1 MEEGIMIHIHQQIKQ
16 SDDSMRFVRMTVT
29 HGYRTTSFWLLRDAY
44 VNEEAVTGNVREVR
58 REHEGGRGRWRPTLC
73 LRMDGRLNGWREWE
87 GEDKQRHFH
96 QDYPPAQNLIWESS
110 PVLTDHTNAHTDTHR
125 HNAAGGCKNWKSYTS
140 PQFAQESPS
149 LKLLAT
155 RPSRNVAGCCDCVCV
170 CAQVIF
176 LLSSLNLSGF
186 PPTWFYCL
194 FIVYLQTPAHPRCT
208 AARRKA
214 LIAACCFVFCSY
226 TWKLEARGLIK
237 KVLRSCT

>member
-1 MEEGIMIHIHQQIKQ
+1 MAITSHHFGCWEMRT
-16 SDDSMRFVRMTVT
+16 SMRRLSPVM
-29 HGYRTTSFWLLRDAY
+29 W
-44 VNEEAVTGNVREVR
+44 
-58 REHEGGRGRWRPTLC
+58 GRWDVNTRVGEEDEGQLFVCGWTAGW
-73 LRMDGRLNGWREWE
+73 MDGENERERTSKDIFIRIILQPRISS
-87 GEDKQRHFH
+87 GKV
-96 QDYPPAQNLIWESS
+96 AQCLPI
-110 PVLTDHTNAHTDTHR
+110 TQTRRHR
-125 HNAAGGCKNWKSYTS
+125 HTQTQCRRRLQKLEKLYFTSVCPGKPLFKAACYT
-140 PQFAQESPS
+140 P
-149 LKLLAT
+149 LKK
-155 RPSRNVAGCCDCVCV
+155 CCWMLWLCV
-170 CAQVIF
+170 CAQVIC